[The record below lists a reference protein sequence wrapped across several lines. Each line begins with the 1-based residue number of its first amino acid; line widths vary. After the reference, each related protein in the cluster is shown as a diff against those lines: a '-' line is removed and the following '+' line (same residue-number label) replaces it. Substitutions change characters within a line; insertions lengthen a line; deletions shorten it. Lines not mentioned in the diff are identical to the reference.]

1 MGGDVEQD
9 RDRRPLGGAERR
21 PREVEARSVAATR
34 SLISAATIERRTRRR
49 EDLER
54 EVRRLH
60 QERQRLERE
69 HDLADTTI
77 AGPDVD
83 RRLSEIE
90 RQLRQV
96 IAERRRLTGDLTG
109 NRHGSPDDSADL
121 ARVKSETDRL
131 TAELLRC
138 AYRLSGESKKNPR
151 LRRIWH
157 MLRLSGS

>member
-1 MGGDVEQD
+1 MAGDVQED
-9 RDRRPLGGAERR
+9 RERRPPGAESR

-49 EDLER
+49 EELER
-54 EVRRLH
+54 EVHRLH

-69 HDLADTTI
+69 HNLTDSI
-77 AGPDVD
+77 PGQDVD

-90 RQLRQV
+90 QQLRQV
-96 IAERRRLTGDLTG
+96 ITERRRLTSDGAEAQDCL
-109 NRHGSPDDSADL
+109 AEL
-121 ARVKSETDRL
+121 ARLKNETDRL

-138 AYRLSGESKKNPR
+138 AYRLSGEPKRNPR